1 MKKIFL
7 MLVVAVVLSCSD
19 NYEESDSDHI
29 SFEGNIVSRDEL
41 NQKIL
46 SEFNKK
52 GDFSWRSLS
61 EGEIASAFVNSDSL
75 VLLAWNENSMDN
87 HEKKNILSFISE
99 HEAIDLENGDIV
111 IENDDLKYI
120 VVKLKKLDTF
130 LKLRT
135 LPDVQVFEPEYEMF
149 DMEKEIGSTQVP
161 QKSLDFLTG
170 DYTSQ
175 YKNHFIKSAWDAGI
189 NGDNIKVAIID
200 GGLFQ
205 WDSIYGTDN
214 GFNVDQTR
222 TLAKTGFYKPF
233 LAYFYPFSLWSTFDG
248 SYERSGQY
256 PSGHGTKMVNIIGG
270 PDFTDFKGIAYK
282 SDMSSVRSSWTVWL
296 DPYENHTAV
305 ANAYNNLST
314 QNDVRIISMS
324 MGGLFSHEDVSR
336 AIKKCTSKGKL
347 VFNAA
352 GTFVFPGLQQAL
364 TVCTGLTLFPARM
377 EETVACTAVNEVLG
391 SLIWCPAAFG
401 LADFVCEFDG
411 NGASSQ
417 ATASTAAM
425 AALIW
430 STNPQLTSSQV
441 LGKMIE
447 ASDYV
452 SPNYYF
458 GHGRVNMQTFVNNM

>member
-1 MKKIFL
+1 MKKIIL
-7 MLVVAVVLSCSD
+7 ILLAGVMLSCSD
-19 NYEESDSDHI
+19 NYEESDSGHT
-29 SFEGNIVSRDEL
+29 SFDGKIVSRDEL
-41 NQKIL
+41 NQRIL
-46 SEFNKK
+46 NEFNKK
-52 GDFSWRSLS
+52 GDFSWKSLS

-75 VLLAWNENSMDN
+75 VLLAWNENSVDN

-99 HEAIDLENGDIV
+99 HEAIDQENGGLV
-111 IENDDLKYI
+111 IENEDLKYI
-120 VVKLKKLDTF
+120 VVKLKQLDTF

-135 LPDVQVFEPEYEMF
+135 FPDVQVFEPEYEMF
-149 DMEKEIGSTQVP
+149 DMEKEISSTEVP

-170 DYTSQ
+170 DSTSQ
-175 YKNHFIKSAWDAGI
+175 YDNHFIKSAWDAGV
-189 NGDNIKVAIID
+189 NGDNIKVAVID

-205 WDSIYGTDN
+205 SDPIYGTAN
-214 GFNVDQTR
+214 GFNFDQTR
-222 TLAKTGFYKPF
+222 TLSKTGYYKPF
-233 LAYFYPFSLWSTFDG
+233 IAYFWPFSMWSTFDG
-248 SYERSGQY
+248 PYEVSFQY
-256 PSGHGTKMVNIIGG
+256 PSGHGTRMTNIIGG
-270 PDFTDFKGIAYK
+270 PEFSNFKGIAYK
-282 SDMSSVRSSWTVWL
+282 SDMISIRSSWTVWL

-314 QNDVRIISMS
+314 QNDVKIISMS

-364 TVCTGLTLFPARM
+364 SVCTGLTLFPARM
-377 EETVACTAVNEVLG
+377 QETVSCTAVNEALG

-441 LGKMIE
+441 LMKMIE